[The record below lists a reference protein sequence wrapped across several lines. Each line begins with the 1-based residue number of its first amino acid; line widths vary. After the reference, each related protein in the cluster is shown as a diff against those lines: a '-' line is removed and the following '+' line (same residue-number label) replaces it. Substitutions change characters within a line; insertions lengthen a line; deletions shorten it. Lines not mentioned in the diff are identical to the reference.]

1 MLTKKASSYKSLL
14 SVSLLAVGV
23 GLSSTACR
31 ATEATTNLVEAPVST
46 PVEAIASQENSNTA
60 PTTEADSE
68 IDYGDAYV
76 KSDPNPIPINAE
88 AGEESEIDYG
98 DAYVRNDPN
107 PVLITAEAAGE
118 ESEPLKEADYVAPP
132 VDDSYIAGE
141 EQREIFYTGTPVVNI
156 PVPEV
161 RASLAQG
168 MPYAAARA
176 MLVTNGWEPIAD
188 PTVDTTY
195 DASLRNMHEIGYVE
209 AEACSGTG
217 LGFCSMGFAGRDGV
231 VLSITLT
238 TSSEVPTVQNWSVNT
253 L

>member
-31 ATEATTNLVEAPVST
+31 ATEATTNLVEATVST

-76 KSDPNPIPINAE
+76 
-88 AGEESEIDYG
+88 
-98 DAYVRNDPN
+98 RNDPN
-107 PVLITAEAAGE
+107 PVPITAEAAGK

-141 EQREIFYTGTPVVNI
+141 EQSEFFYTGTPVVNI

-188 PTVDTTY
+188 TTVDTTY